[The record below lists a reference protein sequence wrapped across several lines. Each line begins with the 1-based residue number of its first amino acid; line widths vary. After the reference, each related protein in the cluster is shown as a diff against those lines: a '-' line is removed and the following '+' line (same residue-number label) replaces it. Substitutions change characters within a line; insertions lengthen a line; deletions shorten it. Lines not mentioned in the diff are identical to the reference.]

1 MSTTFATVMVDFV
14 GRRTGEHSELKS
26 ILIAGDVAMLLLAWL
41 PIMLSGI
48 GSESRRPAES
58 LLVGIVAIGSAMFIM
73 RYEGL
78 HLSRL
83 CAVRSIEV
91 RLIGRSAG
99 YTAIALLIVDRLLF
113 SRIDTYVSVRETV
126 LGSMLMI
133 VLLVVERSVYR
144 SVLRSAR
151 QSGDRARDVLV
162 IGAGSHAARLV
173 ALIRD
178 HPDYGTRVVA
188 LVGDREA
195 ARSND
200 LLDLWQGTIDQA
212 EDIAVSRSVTGVV
225 LSAAASE
232 YPEITTLVK
241 RLQRR
246 RIHVQV
252 SNGLAGFDVQRLR
265 QLHLAR
271 EPMIY
276 LEQARASTFDRL
288 VKRSIDLCCSVIVLT
303 VFAPVLLAC
312 AAAIKLG
319 GRGPV
324 LFKQTRV
331 GRHGRT
337 FEVYK
342 FRTMVV
348 DAEQRKA
355 ELVGDNERSG
365 PLFKIDVDPRV
376 TKIGRLLR
384 LTSLDEVPQLLNV
397 LRNQMSIVGPRP
409 ALPSEVIH
417 FDAELRRR
425 EDVKPGITGLWQVE
439 ARDSPSFDAYRRLDL
454 FYVDNWTVA
463 GDVEIMIDTLEH
475 LFGRLVRSLRGKPA
489 HVMPITAKPTE
500 VPALRLSE
508 SRSTVA
514 CSWPLPHST
523 IRTSTGPS
531 CTCSSTTTSVPLA
544 WCSTGQARPST
555 SSAPAWEP
563 VPIPIPMRLPMPVP
577 VISTPGWRSCRPH
590 RRSSSAAQSATIP

>member
-1 MSTTFATVMVDFV
+1 V
-14 GRRTGEHSELKS
+14 GRGTGEHSELKS
-26 ILIAGDVAMLLLAWL
+26 ILIASDLAMLFLAWV
-41 PIMLSGI
+41 PITLVHL

-58 LLVGIVAIGSAMFIM
+58 LLISTIAMWSAMMIM
-73 RYEGL
+73 RQQGL

-91 RLIGRSAG
+91 RLIGRSVA
-99 YTAIALLIVDRLLF
+99 YTAVTLLVLDRLLF
-113 SRIDTYVSVRETV
+113 KRLDTYITVGETL
-126 LGSMLMI
+126 LGATLML

-151 QSGDRARDVLV
+151 QSGGRARDVMV
-162 IGAGSHAARLV
+162 VGAGSHAARLV

-178 HPDYGTRVVA
+178 HPDYGMRVVA
-188 LVGDREA
+188 LVGDRSA
-195 ARSND
+195 ARTNG
-200 LLDLWQGTIDQA
+200 LLDLWQGSMDDA
-212 EDIAVSRSVTGVV
+212 EEVAVAYSVTGVV

-246 RIHVQV
+246 QIHVQV

-276 LEQARASTFDRL
+276 LEKSNASTLDRL
-288 VKRSIDLCCSVIVLT
+288 TKRAIDLFCSIVVLT
-303 VFAPVLLAC
+303 LFAPVLIAC
-312 AAAIKLG
+312 AAAIKLTD
-319 GRGPV
+319 RGPV
-324 LFKQTRV
+324 FFKQTRV
-331 GRHGRT
+331 GRHGRP

-348 DAEQRKA
+348 DAEKRKA
-355 ELVGDNERSG
+355 DLVADNERSG
-365 PLFKIDVDPRV
+365 PLFKMDVDPRV
-376 TKIGRLLR
+376 TKVGKLLR
-384 LTSLDEVPQLLNV
+384 LTSLDEIPQLLNV

-417 FDAELRRR
+417 FDADLRRR

-463 GDVEIMIDTLEH
+463 GDLEIMIDTLEH

-489 HVMPITAKPTE
+489 HVAPTSAKPAE
-500 VPALRLSE
+500 VATLR
-508 SRSTVA
+508 RADQQSTVA
-514 CSWPLPHST
+514 
-523 IRTSTGPS
+523 
-531 CTCSSTTTSVPLA
+531 
-544 WCSTGQARPST
+544 
-555 SSAPAWEP
+555 
-563 VPIPIPMRLPMPVP
+563 
-577 VISTPGWRSCRPH
+577 
-590 RRSSSAAQSATIP
+590 